1 MAFQTPLTP
10 STPLMDQ
17 PNLADLLTQRAAFEA
32 SAVQAS
38 RQPYTELI
46 GQLEKRISQPLTDLL
61 QRRRTRD
68 EREGEHDFL
77 QTERDVGLAET
88 RAKTQLDIAQAGSAE
103 ALARSYDATTD
114 KTGQETAQLQSLNE
128 GFPKVAEYINK
139 NPNTWTTLG
148 IAQVMANLPSDS
160 MGQYQKIEAA
170 RNLTSRD
177 AAALSLRSFSKDMA
191 PEDAERLWNATKPQ
205 LMQSQIVAPE
215 FVANIGRRIQE
226 DPTYLQ
232 SKEWLAK
239 ANTLS
244 YHMTPLDET
253 TVTGRYITRIGPYG
267 EVIRQDR
274 PALGT
279 IGPDT
284 ATLDRTTGEIGPR
297 TKGPSGSSG
306 LQRASTTERKALY
319 EMQQSL
325 TVLDA
330 LQREMDLD
338 ISAREGESSMTV
350 ARKGWEFAGD
360 TVGGFGFAMTDRVA
374 RRIQAIA
381 TAKQIIGKGLE
392 GGVLRKEDEEK
403 YNKILPT
410 NWDDDHVAYQKLQ
423 FLREVIEA
431 NREIFLDTLEK
442 SNIDVSQYQRKEAE
456 SPMVSVTIQDT
467 APDEWFEETD
477 YERNE
482 AGYRAYFDAVNKGQ
496 DPQNPTEVHGR
507 IWGGHTFELPMTEMV
522 TPERAAKFRD
532 FYAKYP
538 DRGRVTISG
547 TREEQGWQSGEHDV
561 LMPTYS
567 MSEADR
573 DEARD
578 LLQTL
583 GMPTEAQDP
592 EAYLERR
599 NDSTGH
605 RRLDITGT
613 TPEDF
618 ARKPQPLLNFDDALQ
633 LEISALIADEEE
645 ADPRYEE
652 NIMLRGSEGR

>member
-1 MAFQTPLTP
+1 
-10 STPLMDQ
+10 
-17 PNLADLLTQRAAFEA
+17 
-32 SAVQAS
+32 
-38 RQPYTELI
+38 
-46 GQLEKRISQPLTDLL
+46 
-61 QRRRTRD
+61 
-68 EREGEHDFL
+68 
-77 QTERDVGLAET
+77 
-88 RAKTQLDIAQAGSAE
+88 
-103 ALARSYDATTD
+103 
-114 KTGQETAQLQSLNE
+114 
-128 GFPKVAEYINK
+128 
-139 NPNTWTTLG
+139 
-148 IAQVMANLPSDS
+148 
-160 MGQYQKIEAA
+160 
-170 RNLTSRD
+170 
-177 AAALSLRSFSKDMA
+177 
-191 PEDAERLWNATKPQ
+191 
-205 LMQSQIVAPE
+205 
-215 FVANIGRRIQE
+215 
-226 DPTYLQ
+226 
-232 SKEWLAK
+232 
-239 ANTLS
+239 
-244 YHMTPLDET
+244 MTPLDET
-253 TVTGRYITRIGPYG
+253 TVTGMYVTRIGPYG
-267 EVIRQDR
+267 EVVRKER
-274 PALGT
+274 LPLGT

-284 ATLDRTTGEIGPR
+284 ASFNRATGEIGPR

-350 ARKGWEFAGD
+350 ARKGWELIGD
-360 TVGGFGFAMTDRVA
+360 TVGGFGYTITDRA
-374 RRIQAIA
+374 AKRKQAIA

-442 SNIDVSQYQRKEAE
+442 SNIDVSNYQRKEAE

-507 IWGGHTFELPMTEMV
+507 LWGGHTFELPMTEMV

-561 LMPTYS
+561 LMPTYP

-573 DEARD
+573 DAARD

-605 RRLDITGT
+605 RRLDYTGT

-633 LEISALIADEEE
+633 LEISALIAEEEE